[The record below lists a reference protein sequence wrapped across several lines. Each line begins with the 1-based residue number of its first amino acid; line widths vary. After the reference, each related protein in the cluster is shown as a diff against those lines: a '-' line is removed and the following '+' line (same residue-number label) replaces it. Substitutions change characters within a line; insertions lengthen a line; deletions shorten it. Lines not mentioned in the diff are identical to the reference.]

1 MAIESALRLKGQGLD
16 VCFVAGAG
24 PVDDRLIH
32 AGIECHQVGDYDIL
46 SDPNRLRAASSGIWN
61 FRAARRVSECLAR
74 RDPLSTIIHVH
85 GWAKALSPS
94 IGPVVTSSEAAHVY
108 TLHDY
113 FLGCPNGGFYDYR
126 KNEICTRHALGLEC
140 LTTRCDSR
148 AESHKAWR
156 VARQTVLK
164 AVSGMPKQL
173 REIIYLA
180 PEQLSILG
188 SYLPADARW
197 HHLPNPTGPQPAQ
210 RIAVEKNSLF
220 LFIGRLSP
228 EKGALVAARAARLAD
243 VPIAFCGDGRSREAV
258 VQANPDA
265 KMLGWIAKDELGS
278 WMTRARCLV
287 FPSLWYEGYPLVV
300 ADALRAGVPVIVS
313 KSSIAA
319 SSISDGVN
327 GIHVAAG
334 DIRAWAEAMTRL
346 NSDDLVHR
354 FGQAAFRAGKQLLDY
369 DEYMSRLMGIY
380 EKALSRKRGD
390 AEQGGDIVP

>member
-1 MAIESALRLKGQGLD
+1 
-16 VCFVAGAG
+16 
-24 PVDDRLIH
+24 
-32 AGIECHQVGDYDIL
+32 
-46 SDPNRLRAASSGIWN
+46 
-61 FRAARRVSECLAR
+61 
-74 RDPLSTIIHVH
+74 
-85 GWAKALSPS
+85 
-94 IGPVVTSSEAAHVY
+94 
-108 TLHDY
+108 
-113 FLGCPNGGFYDYR
+113 
-126 KNEICTRHALGLEC
+126 
-140 LTTRCDSR
+140 
-148 AESHKAWR
+148 
-156 VARQTVLK
+156 
-164 AVSGMPKQL
+164 
-173 REIIYLA
+173 
-180 PEQLSILG
+180 
-188 SYLPADARW
+188 
-197 HHLPNPTGPQPAQ
+197 
-210 RIAVEKNSLF
+210 
-220 LFIGRLSP
+220 
-228 EKGALVAARAARLAD
+228 
-243 VPIAFCGDGRSREAV
+243 
-258 VQANPDA
+258 
-265 KMLGWIAKDELGS
+265 MLGWIAKDELGS